1 MVSTNSKTKY
11 CIKYGGT
18 KCNKTVIRTILK
30 YINNYNREESGKR
43 KIEKGIEREKD
54 SEQRGNIR
62 ETVIVSLIYN
72 VQ

>member
-43 KIEKGIEREKD
+43 KIEKGIEREK
-54 SEQRGNIR
+54 G
-62 ETVIVSLIYN
+62 VSKEEIYGKLLSYH
-72 VQ
+72 